1 MRSGCKAK
9 SVSLRPIYFTMWNC
23 WETEI
28 QFVNVIKN
36 KWHIS
41 SSRMTVLKVNFTSS
55 ILQYGLNVDNWDM
68 NTQKYTTYV
77 EEGGGMKVT
86 STSAFASQ

>member
-1 MRSGCKAK
+1 MA
-9 SVSLRPIYFTMWNC
+9 
-23 WETEI
+23 
-28 QFVNVIKN
+28 
-36 KWHIS
+36 
-41 SSRMTVLKVNFTSS
+41 VLKVIFTSS

>member
-1 MRSGCKAK
+1 MA
-9 SVSLRPIYFTMWNC
+9 
-23 WETEI
+23 
-28 QFVNVIKN
+28 
-36 KWHIS
+36 
-41 SSRMTVLKVNFTSS
+41 VLKVNFTSS
-55 ILQYGLNVDNWDM
+55 ILQYGLNVGNWDM